1 MDRGACVSYSLW
13 SSKELDMTEHLSTQA
28 RGHKAADTKIP
39 VFFKIFSIFFSIL
52 IWPRLME

>member
-1 MDRGACVSYSLW
+1 MSYSLW

-52 IWPRLME
+52 IWPKLME